1 MNQRNWISSAP
12 NWAEIFT
19 KHPELEAPGYL
30 ETCQAIE
37 EHKNEAEA
45 ERVRAL
51 MQAINKERVS
61 TRNKNRSA
69 SKRSKSKGI

>member
-1 MNQRNWISSAP
+1 MDQRDWTSSAP
-12 NWAEIFT
+12 NWTAIFA
-19 KHPELEAPGYL
+19 KHPELKPPGYL

-37 EHKNEAEA
+37 ERKNKAEA
-45 ERVRAL
+45 ERVKAL
-51 MQAINKERVS
+51 MQAINKEKVS